1 MQYTA
6 GQDSDQDH
14 FMRGVMWGRHP
25 QGEDWQ

>member
-6 GQDSDQDH
+6 AQDSDQDH
-14 FMRGVMWGRHP
+14 TIRGVMWGRRL